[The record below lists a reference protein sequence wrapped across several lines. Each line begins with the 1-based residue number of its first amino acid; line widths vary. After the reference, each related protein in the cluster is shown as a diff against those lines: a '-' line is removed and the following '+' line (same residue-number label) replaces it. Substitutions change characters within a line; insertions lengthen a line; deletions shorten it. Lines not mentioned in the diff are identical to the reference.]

1 MCQIVSS
8 SNTNRFVVSHKLKN
22 ILHILNYAQYL
33 EMLAQ
38 DQLVAHVAWAHIS
51 ARGNN
56 AVPYA
61 SAVTGTRIN
70 GISTRLHH
78 FYSQARSQ
86 HAPAICTDQ
95 PNEICSLVKAK
106 TAQGKALPKD

>member
-33 EMLAQ
+33 QMLAQ
-38 DQLVAHVAWAHIS
+38 DQLVAHIAWAHIS

-70 GISTRLHH
+70 FHPSLHR